1 MHVVVARI
9 GKAHGL
15 RGEVTVQ
22 VLTGAADERFVP
34 GAIFVTDPEAAGPMV
49 LRSARDHN
57 GVLLIGFEG
66 TDDRSG
72 AEALRGIKL
81 LADPLEDDGDE
92 ETWYERDLVGL
103 KAVTVA
109 GEEVGEVIALRPGAA
124 QDLLVVRLTDGREAL
139 VPFVTAIVP
148 EVDIEGGRVVLDP
161 PAGLLTLDTP

>member
-1 MHVVVARI
+1 
-9 GKAHGL
+9 L
-15 RGEVTVQ
+15 
-22 VLTGAADERFVP
+22 
-34 GAIFVTDPEAAGPMV
+34 V

-57 GVLLIGFEG
+57 GVLLLGFEG

-81 LADPLEDDGDE
+81 LADALDDDGDE
-92 ETWYERDLVGL
+92 DTWYERDLVGL

-109 GEEVGEVIALRPGAA
+109 GEEVGEVISLQPGAA
-124 QDLLVVRLTDGREAL
+124 QDLLVLRLTDGREAL

-161 PAGLLTLDTP
+161 PVGLLDLDTP